1 MLSSSKHEQTEKPM
15 RLLTLALAGMMA
27 FGFVRHAAAADAVPA
42 DWIEVAAGPM
52 FTVKAPPGTTF
63 ERIRTGDA
71 FAGTFHGPGFD
82 LPVEFGYHRDA
93 VKVPDGSKNLS
104 ETKLV
109 VDEKPGGITTGSTTD
124 SAHPLFIGL
133 YVPAVENDLLGPL
146 SLVVTGV
153 VAKPEDRATVEH
165 IYRSIKFGY
174 KN

>member
-1 MLSSSKHEQTEKPM
+1 M
-15 RLLTLALAGMMA
+15 RLSTIVLAGLMA
-27 FGFVRHAAAADAVPA
+27 LGFAQGTAAADAVPA
-42 DWIEVAAGPM
+42 GWIEVMAGPM

-93 VKVPDGSKNLS
+93 VKLPDGAKNPTES
-104 ETKLV
+104 KLV
-109 VDEKPGGITTGSTTD
+109 VDEKPGTITKAATAD
-124 SAHPLFIGL
+124 PAHPYFIGL

-146 SLVVTGV
+146 SLVVSGA
-153 VAKPEDRATVEH
+153 VAKPEDQAIVERIYQTVT
-165 IYRSIKFGY
+165 FGY

>member
-1 MLSSSKHEQTEKPM
+1 M
-15 RLLTLALAGMMA
+15 RLVILVLAGFA
-27 FGFVRHAAAADAVPA
+27 ALGFAQHAAAADAVPA

-93 VKVPDGSKNLS
+93 VKLPDGAKNPS
-104 ETKLV
+104 EAKLV
-109 VDEKPGGITTGSTTD
+109 VDEKPGAITKAATSD
-124 SAHPLFIGL
+124 PAHPYFIGL

-146 SLVVTGV
+146 SLVVTGA
-153 VAKPEDRATVEH
+153 VAKSEDQGIVER
-165 IYRSIKFGY
+165 IYRTVKFGY

>member
-1 MLSSSKHEQTEKPM
+1 MM
-15 RLLTLALAGMMA
+15 RLLTAALAGFLA
-27 FGFVRHAAAADAVPA
+27 LGFARASNAAEAIPA

-71 FAGTFHGPGFD
+71 FAGAFHGPGFD

-93 VKVPDGSKNLS
+93 LKLPDGAKNPA

-109 VDEKPGGITTGSTTD
+109 VDEKPGAITTAATTD
-124 SAHPLFIGL
+124 PTHPLFVGL
-133 YVPAVENDLLGPL
+133 YVPAVENDLFGPL
-146 SLVVTGV
+146 SLVVTGAV
-153 VAKPEDRATVEH
+153 TKPEDAETVER
-165 IYRSIKFGY
+165 IYRTVKFGF

>member
-1 MLSSSKHEQTEKPM
+1 MTRMEKPM
-15 RLLTLALAGMMA
+15 RLSTIALAGLMA
-27 FGFVRHAAAADAVPA
+27 LGFARSTAAADAVPA

-63 ERIRTGDA
+63 ERVRTGDA

-93 VKVPDGSKNLS
+93 VKLPEGAKNTTEL
-104 ETKLV
+104 KLV
-109 VDEKPGGITTGSTTD
+109 VDEKPGAITKAATAD
-124 SAHPLFIGL
+124 PAHPLFIGL

-146 SLVVTGV
+146 SLVVTGTLT
-153 VAKPEDRATVEH
+153 KPEEAETVER
-165 IYRSIKFGY
+165 IYRTVKFGY

>member
-1 MLSSSKHEQTEKPM
+1 M
-15 RLLTLALAGMMA
+15 LAGFA
-27 FGFVRHAAAADAVPA
+27 ALGLARHAAAADAVPA

-93 VKVPDGSKNLS
+93 VKLPDGAKNPS
-104 ETKLV
+104 EAKLV
-109 VDEKPGGITTGSTTD
+109 VDEKPGAITKAATAD
-124 SAHPLFIGL
+124 PAHPYFIGL

-146 SLVVTGV
+146 SLVVTGT
-153 VAKPEDRATVEH
+153 VAKAEDQGIVER
-165 IYRSIKFGY
+165 IYRTVKFGY

>member
-1 MLSSSKHEQTEKPM
+1 M
-15 RLLTLALAGMMA
+15 RLLMIALAGMLSLGLA
-27 FGFVRHAAAADAVPA
+27 NGARAADAVPA

-93 VKVPDGSKNLS
+93 VKLPDGAKNTT

-109 VDEKPGGITTGSTTD
+109 VDEKPGAITNAATAD
-124 SAHPLFIGL
+124 PAHPYFVGL

-146 SLVVTGV
+146 SLIVGGS
-153 VAKPEDRATVEH
+153 VAKPDDAALVER
-165 IYRSIKFGY
+165 IYQSIKFGY